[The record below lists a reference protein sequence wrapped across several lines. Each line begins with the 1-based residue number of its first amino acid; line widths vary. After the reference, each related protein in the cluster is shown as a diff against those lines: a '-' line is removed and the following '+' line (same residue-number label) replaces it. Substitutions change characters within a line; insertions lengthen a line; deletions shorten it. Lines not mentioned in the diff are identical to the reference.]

1 MCNVKSII
9 EYVLSQYYLGTG
21 QSVFKYS
28 WWINALLFIEF
39 TGDLIAG
46 ATKFA
51 WVKLTKQRK
60 GPRSQFDLNGH
71 SATAKQQ
78 QWRWA
83 GQAVQR
89 AHLSSRSTRKTR
101 RPTRSA
107 ACASATRYI
116 HTNSKLCQNVASHI
130 SKKVKH
136 TKLFVVF
143 VFTIVAWIES
153 KLELFT
159 NNFVFTIPF

>member
-116 HTNSKLCQNVASHI
+116 LTVNYVKTLHHIFQKKWNIQNCLWF
-130 SKKVKH
+130 
-136 TKLFVVF
+136 LFLPLL
-143 VFTIVAWIES
+143 
-153 KLELFT
+153 LEL
-159 NNFVFTIPF
+159 NLN